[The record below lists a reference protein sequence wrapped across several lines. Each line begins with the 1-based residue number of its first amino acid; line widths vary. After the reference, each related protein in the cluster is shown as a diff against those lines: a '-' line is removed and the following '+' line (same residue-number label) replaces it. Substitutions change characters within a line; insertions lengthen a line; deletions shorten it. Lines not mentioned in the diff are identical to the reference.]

1 MLKLIIISVVL
12 LGLAVA
18 GIAIKMFLSKDGEF
32 KKSCS
37 SVDPNTGER
46 LGCSCSGENH
56 GTCRNEG
63 TK

>member
-1 MLKLIIISVVL
+1 MIKLIIISVVL

-18 GIAIKMFLSKDGEF
+18 GIAIKMLVSKDGEF

-46 LGCSCSGENH
+46 LGCSCGGENEDS
-56 GTCRNEG
+56 CRNKEI
-63 TK
+63 